1 LKEDQQTNLIAKK
14 DFAAIGFSYG
24 RFFLLCLLVVF
35 AACES
40 KDLKQTEAY
49 EGPIR
54 LIVDEN
60 TMMTDSGR
68 AVIRIQSAR
77 KITYKSGDEEWPEGL
92 LLEIYRKD
100 GKTKQSTFRSDE
112 AEYNSEEDIYRGIGN
127 VVVENFD
134 TKDEL
139 NTEELFWDPN
149 KEIFYTEKFVT
160 IVSDGEI
167 HTGNGLTAD
176 QNFESYTIHEP
187 SGHLTI
193 EANPQT

>member
-1 LKEDQQTNLIAKK
+1 MGI
-14 DFAAIGFSYG
+14 SYG
-24 RFFLLCLLVVF
+24 RFFMFWIVVTL

-40 KDLKQTEAY
+40 KDLKQTESY

-68 AVIRIQSAR
+68 AVIRIKSPKR
-77 KITYKSGDEEWPEGL
+77 IDLKSGDQEWPEGL
-92 LLEIYRKD
+92 YLEIYRKD
-100 GKTKQSTFRSDE
+100 GVTKQSTFRSDQ
-112 AEYNSEEDIYRGIGN
+112 AEYSSEEDIYRGTGN
-127 VVVENFD
+127 VVVENFE

-176 QNFESYTIHEP
+176 QNFDSYTILEP
-187 SGHLTI
+187 SGTLTI
-193 EANPQT
+193 EDDPQ

>member
-1 LKEDQQTNLIAKK
+1 MKEDLQTNLIANK
-14 DFAAIGFSYG
+14 DFAAIGVSYG
-24 RFFLLCLLVVF
+24 RFFILCVVL
-35 AACES
+35 ALISCES
-40 KDLKQTEAY
+40 KDLKQAESY

-54 LIVDEN
+54 VIMDEN
-60 TMMTDSGR
+60 TMMTDSGK
-68 AVIRIQSAR
+68 ALIRIRSAQ
-77 KITYKSGDEEWPEGL
+77 KITFKSGDEEWPEGL
-92 LLEIYRKD
+92 NLEIYRKD

-112 AEYNSEEDIYRGIGN
+112 AEYSSEEDVYRGIGN
-127 VVVENFD
+127 VVVQNFD

-176 QNFESYTIHEP
+176 QNFETYTIHDP
-187 SGHLTI
+187 KGSLTI
-193 EANPQT
+193 EDDPK

>member
-1 LKEDQQTNLIAKK
+1 MIAIKNI
-14 DFAAIGFSYG
+14 AAIGISYG
-24 RFFLLCLLVVF
+24 RFFMLCIVFAF
-35 AACES
+35 AACDS
-40 KDLKQTEAY
+40 TNLKQTESY

-54 LIVDEN
+54 VIMDEN

-68 AVIRIQSAR
+68 AVIRIKSPH

-92 LLEIYRKD
+92 SLEIYRKD
-100 GKTKQSTFRSDE
+100 GKTKQSTFRSDK
-112 AEYNSEEDIYRGIGN
+112 AEYSSEEDVYRGIGN

-176 QNFESYTIHEP
+176 QNFDTYTIHEP
-187 SGHLTI
+187 SGTLTI
-193 EANPQT
+193 EDDPQ